1 MALAAYL
8 RSVCVWL
15 VLALLSTAGLSA
27 QKQLFRQYG
36 VSEGL
41 DNLHV
46 RCLLQDRTGF
56 LWVGTDNGLF
66 RYDGAVFQKFSHE
79 EGLPSAEIVD
89 LAESPSGVLWV
100 ATQIGIARLAGKR
113 FQPVAIGQD
122 GEVRTIALDS
132 QERIYLHIASGILRG
147 LPDGNGSIDFQMEVR
162 GAVRGM
168 LVDPGGSVLFGKD
181 GGLWRLADNHL
192 ERVSASAGL
201 PVDNWDAITR
211 DSLGNLWIRSKLRL
225 FEQVAGGP
233 RFVERT
239 AGIAHAAECHLYA
252 DRHGRVYVSTD
263 TGLAVLD
270 RGHVETIDARHGF
283 PADSGGAVLVDREE
297 SLWIGTEGG
306 SLVRRLGHGEWMSWR
321 REDGLPHN
329 TVWAIW
335 HDSAGQLWAG
345 TEAGLG
351 IFNSQGRVL
360 HSWNNHN
367 GLAGDRIFSI
377 VEAPAGDF
385 FVGTDPAGISHFDK
399 HGVLLRTAVSGYDAE
414 QVLAMTVDREH
425 RLWAMGTGGCF
436 RTRSPLQGSTPLA
449 FERMTIPGIPAQ
461 TTFRSVTTDE
471 AGAVWM
477 ASSRGLVRFYNGSW
491 KVFSERDGL
500 KASDLGAVVADR
512 GNLWI
517 AYRDALGIS
526 FLHWNG
532 HSFAVTHFTEQSG
545 LCSNAVFALAIDLR
559 GRLWASTDK
568 GVNVSGPERWTRFS
582 NEDGLVW
589 NDTSG
594 LALSVDSAGDVW
606 IGTSRGLSR
615 YTALPYPL
623 AEAAPPI
630 VLTSVKGVSREWQP
644 GDRPALPYSQR
655 SLSFSYAGLSF
666 SSESRV
672 HFRYR
677 LVGYE
682 RTWNDT
688 SERNVRYAALPPGK
702 YVFEVLAQGPN
713 SLWSP
718 EPARFAFSVH
728 SPWWR
733 AWWFVLTCLAVA
745 GLLGYALWYLRM
757 RVLITQKKQLER
769 QVADRTLEL
778 RESHRQ
784 LEQIAYCDT
793 LTSLPN
799 RRRFTE
805 ELQSRLDQARRQG
818 RSLALLLTDLDR
830 FKQINDTFGHE
841 AGDSVLIEAAF
852 RLRGAVRDSDC
863 VARLGGDEFAILLA
877 PSNDRHDIEAVCKRI
892 QESFALEI
900 GYRGSSLK
908 LGCSV
913 GIAVFPQ
920 DGDTQETLYRS
931 ADLALY
937 EAKRS
942 GRNLFSWYRP
952 KDAVSSALV
961 ENAASSS
968 LERSRA

>member
-1 MALAAYL
+1 MTLAAYI
-8 RSVCVWL
+8 RSVCVWM
-15 VLALLSTAGLSA
+15 VLLSTAGLWA

-36 VSEGL
+36 VDEGL

-46 RCLLQDRTGF
+46 RCLLQDRIGF

-66 RYDGAVFQKFSHE
+66 RYDGAGFQKFSHE
-79 EGLPSAEIVD
+79 EGLQSAEIVD

-100 ATQIGIARLAGKR
+100 ATQIGIARFAGKR
-113 FQPVAIGQD
+113 FQPVAIGQNV
-122 GEVRTIALDS
+122 EVRAIAFDS
-132 QERIYLHIASGILRG
+132 HERIYLHIAAGILRG
-147 LPDGNGSIDFQMEVR
+147 LPDRDGSFHFQTAVR

-168 LVDPGGSVLFGKD
+168 FVDRGGSLLFGRD
-181 GGLWRLADNHL
+181 GGLWRLADNDL
-192 ERVSASAGL
+192 ERVSSSAGL

-225 FEQVAGGP
+225 FEQLAGRP

-239 AGIAHAAECHLYA
+239 AGMAHVADCHLYA

-263 TGLAVLD
+263 VGLAVLD
-270 RGHVETIDARHGF
+270 RGHVELIDALHGF
-283 PADSGGAVLVDREE
+283 PADSAGPVLVDREE
-297 SLWIGTEGG
+297 SLWIGAEGG
-306 SLVRRLGHGEWMSWR
+306 SLVRRLGHGEWMSWK
-321 REDGLPHN
+321 REDGLPNN
-329 TVWAIW
+329 TVWATL
-335 HDSAGQLWAG
+335 HDSAGQLWVG
-345 TEAGLG
+345 TEAGLR
-351 IFNSQGRVL
+351 IFDAQGRVL
-360 HSWNNHN
+360 HSWNSHN
-367 GLAGDRIFSI
+367 GLGGDRVFSI
-377 VEAPAGDF
+377 VEGPAGDF

-399 HGVLLRTAVSGYDAE
+399 HGVLLRTPVSGYEAE

-436 RTRSPLQGSTPLA
+436 RTRAPLRGSTRLT

-461 TTFRSVTTDE
+461 TTFRGVTVGA
-471 AGAVWM
+471 AGAVWL
-477 ASSRGLVRFYNGSW
+477 ASSGGLVRFYDGSW

-500 KASDLGAVVADR
+500 KASDLAAVAEDR

-526 FLHWNG
+526 FLRWNA
-532 HSFAVTHFTEQSG
+532 HSFVATHFTEQSG
-545 LCSNAVFALAIDLR
+545 LSSNAVFALAIDLR

-568 GVNVSGPERWTRFS
+568 GVSVAGPQGWTRFS
-582 NEDGLVW
+582 NEDGLIW
-589 NDTSG
+589 NDTNG
-594 LALSVDSAGDVW
+594 LALSVDSAGDIW
-606 IGTSRGLSR
+606 IGTSGGLSR

-630 VLTSVKGVSREWQP
+630 VLTGVKGVSREWQP
-644 GDRPALPYSQR
+644 GDRPTLPYSQR
-655 SLSFSYAGLSF
+655 SLSFSYAALSF

-682 RTWNDT
+682 RTWNET

-702 YVFEVLAQGPN
+702 YVFEVLAQGSN
-713 SLWSP
+713 SVWSP
-718 EPARFAFSVH
+718 DPARFAFSVQA
-728 SPWWR
+728 PWWR
-733 AWWFVLTCLAVA
+733 AWWFVLTCLLVA
-745 GLLGYALWYLRM
+745 GLLGYALWHLRM
-757 RVLITQKKQLER
+757 QVLITQKKQLER

-805 ELQSRLDQARRQG
+805 ELQIRLDQARRQG

-830 FKQINDTFGHE
+830 FKQINDTFGHD
-841 AGDSVLIEAAF
+841 AGDCVLIEAAF

-877 PSNDRHDIEAVCKRI
+877 PANDRQDIEAVCTRI
-892 QESFALEI
+892 QESFCLEI
-900 GYRGSSLK
+900 GYRGASLK

-913 GIAVFPQ
+913 GIAVFPE

-937 EAKRS
+937 EAKRT
-942 GRNLFSWYRP
+942 GRNLFSWYQP
-952 KDAVSSALV
+952 KNMDRSSLGENAVSA
-961 ENAASSS
+961 S
-968 LERSRA
+968 LERNRA